1 MSYPSSSPYYLTEV
15 VNGNFLDVMVNRPIP
30 SQPGDIY
37 WEITP
42 VYNLRP
48 DLLAYDLY
56 TDSRLWWVFGS
67 RNPNRLADPFFDFVT
82 GVGIYLPTA
91 ITLKTALGL

>member
-1 MSYPSSSPYYLTEV
+1 MSYPSTSPYYFTDI
-15 VNGNFLDVMVNRPIP
+15 VNNNFLDVMVNRQVP
-30 SQPGDIY
+30 SQPGDVY

-56 TDSRLWWVFGS
+56 TDSRLWWVFAN

-82 GVGIYLPTA
+82 GVGIYLPTST
-91 ITLKTALGL
+91 TLQTVLGL